1 MLVSRGLVR
10 SAVASAF
17 RDLEQGLGFQP
28 ETEARS
34 QQCKHQSLATRQ
46 GVGDKCGP
54 SALQKR
60 ISISKMESSEESKVF
75 KEEKGTI

>member
-10 SAVASAF
+10 SAVASAYS
-17 RDLEQGLGFQP
+17 DLEQGLGFQP
-28 ETEARS
+28 ETEARP
-34 QQCKHQSLATRQ
+34 QQCKHQSLAIRQ

-60 ISISKMESSEESKVF
+60 ISIKTESSEESKVF